1 MPSELGKLLWPV
13 VACTKREALK
23 LVSSPEAA
31 DIIARAAVGLCGRE
45 MLVFE
50 TVVRSSERFTS
61 SSERVIERER
71 ARLVD
76 MALTII
82 VRERNRLRA
91 PPAIPPSSDP
101 DRSKI

>member
-31 DIIARAAVGLCGRE
+31 DIIARA
-45 MLVFE
+45 
-50 TVVRSSERFTS
+50 VVRSSERFTS